1 MSFAFFIPLV
11 GIIEIFFV
19 IATIGAPR
27 LVVAVRNYF
36 YASAVLALIMIF
48 LGATET
54 SHELYALAIFSMLV
68 KCLLIPLLLLS
79 EVYSA
84 ALGQRIPSFIRTT
97 PLRIVGMTVALIFL
111 LAESMLTGLSASAS
125 GTILIVAAGTSFVF
139 GFFGLIINRN
149 IPSKILALL
158 TMENGVALCFLV
170 VGRALPLPIEI
181 GFLFI
186 ILMASYLMIVLW
198 RNVHK
203 ITGTDETASFNTLA
217 E

>member
-1 MSFAFFIPLV
+1 MTLVFFIPLIAIV
-11 GIIEIFFV
+11 ELFFV

-27 LVVAVRNYF
+27 LVVAVRNYLF
-36 YASAVLALIMIF
+36 ASAVLVLIMFFI
-48 LGATET
+48 GATEG
-54 SHELYALAIFSMLV
+54 SHELFALAIFAMLV
-68 KCLLIPLLLLS
+68 KCLLIPLFILR
-79 EVYSA
+79 EVDPG

-97 PLRIVGMTVALIFL
+97 PLRIIGVTIALLFL
-111 LAESMLTGLSASAS
+111 LAENMLSGLTASVS
-125 GTILIVAAGTSFVF
+125 GMILIAAAGTSFVF
-139 GFFGLIINRN
+139 GFLGLIVNRN

-181 GFLFI
+181 GFLLV
-186 ILMASYLMIVLW
+186 ILMASYLMIILW

-203 ITGTDETASFNTLA
+203 MTGIDETASFNTLA